1 MGSSFY
7 ESFPGVVNIVD
18 VKEIFNLLRDEE
30 LRRNKEREIRDH
42 LKERTTKLLESS
54 LQFDY
59 YNFHSDENVRKMR
72 DLLKLQ
78 MKIS

>member
-1 MGSSFY
+1 
-7 ESFPGVVNIVD
+7 
-18 VKEIFNLLRDEE
+18 
-30 LRRNKEREIRDH
+30 